1 MMELKVKKM
10 RDTAILPTFGSAEAA
25 GVDLYA
31 CIAGVKS
38 FTVIDG
44 RGRKKEEKLNGL
56 HAKKIWISPGETVLI
71 PSGIACDFPDG
82 YFGQMVPRSSVGTK
96 RGLTFAN
103 TLGVIDF
110 DYKGEMFM
118 AFKNVGEKSQLI
130 EHGERL
136 AQLILLPYI
145 HYNIVETDELS
156 TTERGEGGF
165 GSTGK

>member
-1 MMELKVKKM
+1 MELKIKKM

-25 GVDLYA
+25 GIDLYA

-38 FTVIDG
+38 FTVIDS
-44 RGRKKEEKLNGL
+44 RGRKTEEKLNGL
-56 HAKKIWISPGETVLI
+56 HAKKIWISPNETVLI
-71 PSGIACDFPDG
+71 PSGISCEFPEG
-82 YFGQMVPRSSVGTK
+82 YYGQMVPRSSVGTK
-96 RGLTFAN
+96 RGLTLAN
-103 TLGVIDF
+103 TIGIIDNDF
-110 DYKGEMFM
+110 RAEILM
-118 AFKNVGEKSQLI
+118 AFKNVGDKSQLI

-145 HYNIVETDELS
+145 HINIVETDELS